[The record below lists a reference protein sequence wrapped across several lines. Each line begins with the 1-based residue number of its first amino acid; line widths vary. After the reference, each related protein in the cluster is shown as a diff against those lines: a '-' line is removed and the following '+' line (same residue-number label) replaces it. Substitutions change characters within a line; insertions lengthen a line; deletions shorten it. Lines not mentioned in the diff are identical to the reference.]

1 MADDLLKSIAT
12 GGPLTGWGLF
22 VVALLVIVFLYKKV
36 NDLQESRLADLR
48 QSNDVTDS
56 VKDVILPVVTSLNAI
71 QSTLEI
77 LKDRGKP

>member
-1 MADDLLKSIAT
+1 MDELLQKLAE
-12 GGPLTGWGLF
+12 GGPSVGWILF
-22 VVALLVIVFLYKKV
+22 VLAILAIVFLYKKV

>member
-1 MADDLLKSIAT
+1 MDDLLQKLSE
-12 GGPLTGWGLF
+12 GGPLSGWILF
-22 VVALLVIVFLYKKV
+22 VLALLAIVFLYKKV